1 MYTNKKASAKATNS
15 AKSAPSIIS
24 DIRIFPINNKK
35 SNCCAMVSI
44 TLANVFCI
52 SGIKIMDGS
61 KGLFVAMPSAKNKKD
76 EWHDICYPIT
86 KEFRKVMS
94 DSILNAL
101 MLCRKMKMTMMK
113 VRMTDKLPNELP
125 PYIDDDL
132 PF

>member
-15 AKSAPSIIS
+15 AKSASSIIT

-101 MLCRKMKMTMMK
+101 MPCRKIKMKMMK
-113 VRMTDKLPNELP
+113 VRMTDKLPDELP
-125 PYIDDDL
+125 PDIDDDL

>member
-1 MYTNKKASAKATNS
+1 MYTNKNASAKSTNS
-15 AKSAPSIIS
+15 AKSASSDIT

-94 DSILNAL
+94 DSILNAFDAL
-101 MLCRKMKMTMMK
+101 QE
-113 VRMTDKLPNELP
+113 DE
-125 PYIDDDL
+125 DDDDESEDD
-132 PF
+132 

>member
-1 MYTNKKASAKATNS
+1 MYANKKASAKATSS

-35 SNCCAMVSI
+35 SNCCAMVSV

-76 EWHDICYPIT
+76 EWHDICFPVT
-86 KEFRKVMS
+86 KEFRKVMN
-94 DSILNAL
+94 DSILNAFESL
-101 MLCRKMKMTMMK
+101 G
-113 VRMTDKLPNELP
+113 E
-125 PYIDDDL
+125 DDDDEESEDD
-132 PF
+132 

>member
-1 MYTNKKASAKATNS
+1 MNTNKKASAKATNY
-15 AKSAPSIIS
+15 AKSASSIIS

-94 DSILNAL
+94 DSILNAFDAL
-101 MLCRKMKMTMMK
+101 QE
-113 VRMTDKLPNELP
+113 DEDEDE
-125 PYIDDDL
+125 DDEDEDDESEDD
-132 PF
+132 

>member
-15 AKSAPSIIS
+15 AKSTPSIIS

-86 KEFRKVMS
+86 KEFREAMS
-94 DSILNAL
+94 DSILKAFGAL
-101 MLCRKMKMTMMK
+101 GEDEEEDEEEDESE
-113 VRMTDKLPNELP
+113 V
-125 PYIDDDL
+125 Y
-132 PF
+132 

>member
-15 AKSAPSIIS
+15 AKSASSVIT

-86 KEFRKVMS
+86 KEFRKVLS
-94 DSILNAL
+94 DSILNAFYAL
-101 MLCRKMKMTMMK
+101 REK
-113 VRMTDKLPNELP
+113 DEDEDNESE
-125 PYIDDDL
+125 DD
-132 PF
+132 

>member
-15 AKSAPSIIS
+15 AKSTKATNSAKSAHSIIS

-94 DSILNAL
+94 DSILNAFDAL
-101 MLCRKMKMTMMK
+101 QE
-113 VRMTDKLPNELP
+113 DEDE
-125 PYIDDDL
+125 DDESEDD
-132 PF
+132 

>member
-1 MYTNKKASAKATNS
+1 MNFNKKASAKAANS
-15 AKSAPSIIS
+15 AKSASSVIT

-52 SGIKIMDGS
+52 SGIKIMDAS

-86 KEFRKVMS
+86 KEFRKVMN
-94 DSILNAL
+94 DSILNAFESL
-101 MLCRKMKMTMMK
+101 G
-113 VRMTDKLPNELP
+113 E
-125 PYIDDDL
+125 DDDDDYDDEENEDD
-132 PF
+132 

>member
-15 AKSAPSIIS
+15 AKSAKATNSAKSASSVIT

-94 DSILNAL
+94 DSILNAFDAL
-101 MLCRKMKMTMMK
+101 QE
-113 VRMTDKLPNELP
+113 DE
-125 PYIDDDL
+125 DDDDESEDD
-132 PF
+132 

>member
-1 MYTNKKASAKATNS
+1 MYANKKASAKATNS

-35 SNCCAMVSI
+35 SNCCAMVSV

-76 EWHDICYPIT
+76 EWHDICFPVT
-86 KEFRKVMS
+86 KEFHKVMN
-94 DSILNAL
+94 DSILNAFESL
-101 MLCRKMKMTMMK
+101 G
-113 VRMTDKLPNELP
+113 E
-125 PYIDDDL
+125 DDDDEESEDD
-132 PF
+132 

>member
-1 MYTNKKASAKATNS
+1 MYTNKKASSKATNS

-101 MLCRKMKMTMMK
+101 IPCRKMKMTMMK

>member
-35 SNCCAMVSI
+35 SNCCAMVSVTI
-44 TLANVFCI
+44 ANVFCI

-61 KGLFVAMPSAKNKKD
+61 KGLFVAMPSAKNRQD

-94 DSILNAL
+94 DSILKAFGAL
-101 MLCRKMKMTMMK
+101 GEDEEEDEEEDEGE
-113 VRMTDKLPNELP
+113 V
-125 PYIDDDL
+125 Y
-132 PF
+132 

>member
-15 AKSAPSIIS
+15 AKSASSVIT

-61 KGLFVAMPSAKNKKD
+61 KGLFVAMPSAKNNKD

-94 DSILNAL
+94 DSILNEFDAL
-101 MLCRKMKMTMMK
+101 
-113 VRMTDKLPNELP
+113 DE
-125 PYIDDDL
+125 DDDDESEDD
-132 PF
+132 

>member
-1 MYTNKKASAKATNS
+1 MNFKNASKKTTNS
-15 AKSAPSIIS
+15 SKSASSIIT
-24 DIRIFPINNKK
+24 DIRISPIHSKK
-35 SNCCAMVSI
+35 SSCCAMVSI

-94 DSILNAL
+94 DSILNAFDSL
-101 MLCRKMKMTMMK
+101 Q
-113 VRMTDKLPNELP
+113 EE
-125 PYIDDDL
+125 DDEDDESEDD
-132 PF
+132 

>member
-15 AKSAPSIIS
+15 AKSASSVIT

-86 KEFRKVMS
+86 KEFHKVMS
-94 DSILNAL
+94 DSILNAFDAL
-101 MLCRKMKMTMMK
+101 QK
-113 VRMTDKLPNELP
+113 DE
-125 PYIDDDL
+125 DDESEDD
-132 PF
+132 

>member
-15 AKSAPSIIS
+15 AKSAKATNSAKSASSIIT

-52 SGIKIMDGS
+52 TGIKIMDGS

-94 DSILNAL
+94 DSILNAFDSL
-101 MLCRKMKMTMMK
+101 QE
-113 VRMTDKLPNELP
+113 DEDE
-125 PYIDDDL
+125 DDESEDD
-132 PF
+132 